1 MADAMPPILVCP
13 LAEVKGVVSAHGV
26 TQMVSLLSANMTP
39 PAPPTMMAADRLS
52 LSFNDL
58 SEPREGYR
66 APSAEDMDALLTFG
80 TQQWRLDAPLLVH
93 CWFGVSRSTA
103 GALILACALKPD
115 VSEMDHAQRLR
126 AVAPFATPNPIMI
139 ALADD
144 ALDRKGRLVSAVQAI
159 GRGAECASGHLFE
172 FDLA

>member
-1 MADAMPPILVCP
+1 MSGLPPILVCP
-13 LAEVKGVVSAHGV
+13 LDEVKGAVSSRGV

-39 PAPPTMMAADRLS
+39 PAPPGIAPSDRLS

-58 SEPREGYR
+58 AEPREGYR
-66 APSAEDMDALLTFG
+66 APSAEDMQALLKFG

-103 GALILACALKPD
+103 GALILACALAPD
-115 VSEMDHAQRLR
+115 ISEAEHSQRLR
-126 AVAPFATPNPIMI
+126 TAAPFATPNPMMI

-144 ALDRKGRLVSAVQAI
+144 ALGRQGRLVSAVQAI

-172 FDLA
+172 FAVG